1 MTKAEPL
8 LLEVENLCIYSDVPD
23 AAPLVSGLSFTMQRE
38 RVALVGESGAGK
50 SLLACALMGLLPVSC
65 RMQADRLAL
74 AGQDVMQLTPR
85 QWRQWR
91 GRRIAMVMQ
100 GPKQALNPMRTIGW
114 QVEEPLRLHTSLSR
128 RERRERVLEGL
139 NAVGLTGSGDVL
151 QCYPHQISGGMAQRA
166 MLAMAMITR
175 PDLLIIDERTF
186 ALDRETRV
194 QVLSLLDHLLHE
206 HRMGL
211 LLISHDLP
219 LVMHHCTRIM
229 VMQRGQWVDELP
241 ASQLPQATHP
251 YTQALWQSR
260 PGGIPAGNRSAR
272 NRKRRGMS
280 NAMAVVVQQLC
291 VAYGEQRGRHQVI
304 EDASFSLAQGAC
316 LGIAGESGSGKSSL
330 LWTLAGLNAY
340 WSGVMTLLGCRIVP
354 GKPFG
359 SALRCQVQMVFQEPY
374 ASLHPRH
381 SVYKTLCEP
390 LRRLGEQGI
399 NGQIA
404 RLADPLG
411 LPLSLLTRYPHQ
423 LSAGQCQRVALL
435 RALLLR
441 PKLLL
446 LDEATSAL
454 DTLRQAQVLNLLN
467 VQREQEG
474 LTIILVSHDC
484 HVVHH
489 MCDQLIWLKN
499 GRVQRL

>member
-260 PGGIPAGNRSAR
+260 PGGHT
-272 NRKRRGMS
+272 RG
-280 NAMAVVVQQLC
+280 Q
-291 VAYGEQRGRHQVI
+291 
-304 EDASFSLAQGAC
+304 
-316 LGIAGESGSGKSSL
+316 
-330 LWTLAGLNAY
+330 
-340 WSGVMTLLGCRIVP
+340 
-354 GKPFG
+354 
-359 SALRCQVQMVFQEPY
+359 
-374 ASLHPRH
+374 
-381 SVYKTLCEP
+381 
-390 LRRLGEQGI
+390 
-399 NGQIA
+399 
-404 RLADPLG
+404 PLG
-411 LPLSLLTRYPHQ
+411 PQPQ
-423 LSAGQCQRVALL
+423 
-435 RALLLR
+435 
-441 PKLLL
+441 
-446 LDEATSAL
+446 EAWH
-454 DTLRQAQVLNLLN
+454 
-467 VQREQEG
+467 E
-474 LTIILVSHDC
+474 
-484 HVVHH
+484 
-489 MCDQLIWLKN
+489 
-499 GRVQRL
+499 